1 MILKEEK
8 RNLFEVD
15 DKYYLAH
22 CISEDCAMGAGIA
35 VDFQKRF
42 NLRNKLFKCNIKY
55 PTCIPVGRVY
65 NLITKAKYWNKP
77 TYNSLESTL
86 IGMRELALLG
96 DIKFIAMP
104 KIGCGLDRLQWGK
117 VREMLHEVFKD
128 TDIEILVCHL

>member
-15 DKYYLAH
+15 KKYYLAH

-35 VDFQKRF
+35 VEFQNKF
-42 NLRNKLFKCNIKY
+42 KLRNKLLQCDPEY
-55 PTCIPVGRVY
+55 PMCIQIGRVY

-77 TYNSLESTL
+77 TYSSLEGAVL
-86 IGMRELALLG
+86 MMRELAL
-96 DIKFIAMP
+96 DKEIKFIAMP

-117 VREMLHEVFKD
+117 TREIIQEVFKD
-128 TDIEILVCHL
+128 TDIEILICHL

>member
-15 DKYYLAH
+15 KKYYLAH

-35 VDFQKRF
+35 VEFQNKF
-42 NLRNKLFKCNIKY
+42 KLRNKLLQCDPEY
-55 PTCIPVGRVY
+55 PMCIQIGRVY

-77 TYNSLESTL
+77 TYSSLEGAVL
-86 IGMRELALLG
+86 MMRELAL
-96 DIKFIAMP
+96 DKEIKFIAMP

-117 VREMLHEVFKD
+117 TREIIQEVFKG